1 MKKRNSLLDE
11 AAVKKKS
18 KLVTS
23 LNSGILSVFGFL
35 FFVLGIKKGITT
47 QEGVAL
53 LLIGV
58 VLLLLGIVRAR
69 MIAKLMEEV
78 ENMGKH
84 TYESLTEEH
93 CEEED

>member
-35 FFVLGIKKGITT
+35 FFVLGIKKGMAT
-47 QEGVAL
+47 QEGIAL
-53 LLIGV
+53 LLIGI
-58 VLLLLGIVRAR
+58 VLLMLGIVRAR

-78 ENMGKH
+78 EDMDEE
-84 TYESLTEEH
+84 TYELLTEEH